1 MFVWG
6 PMLIALLIGFVI
18 GTRFKNLQNFTLL
31 SFVFM
36 IIVVLLYAGM
46 YGQYPYYDDFSFS
59 STIISGIV
67 GLFIGKLIF
76 DR

>member
-6 PMLIALLIGFVI
+6 PMLIALLIGFVV

-36 IIVVLLYAGM
+36 FIVVLLYASM
-46 YGQYPYYDDFSFS
+46 YGQYPYYDDFNFS